1 MLTTWWG
8 SILPLDLAEHVMNLM
23 YESLFIGGEWVTPSS
38 SATIDVI
45 SPNTEQS
52 IGRVPE
58 ALEPDVDAAVV
69 AARKAFDDPTG
80 WANWA
85 PERRANAIEHFA
97 AALDARADEM
107 PIRVSS
113 QNGMPIAISSRVE
126 NVMPQTM
133 LRYYADMLRTGE
145 IEFDSERK
153 GVLGR
158 IRVSRRPVGV
168 VGAIVPW
175 NVPQTIGA
183 HKYGPALAMGCT
195 LVIKPSPETVL
206 DAMLFA
212 EAAEEAQLPAG
223 VINIVPGG
231 ARTGA
236 YLVEH
241 PGVDKLSFTGSEKA
255 GRWVAE
261 TAGRML
267 RPVTLELG
275 GKAAAIVLDDADLTQ
290 NLEGFFMATMLNNG
304 QSCYLGTRVLVPAS
318 RYGAVVDIIT
328 DFVRSL
334 PVGDSLDPA
343 TRIGPLATARQQERV
358 EGYIAKGTAEGAR
371 LTTGGGRPREL
382 GWFVDPTVFADVD
395 NHSTIGREEIFGPV
409 LSIIKYTDDDAAVR
423 IANDSPYGLG
433 GTVWTSDVERG
444 LSVASRIDTG
454 VIGING
460 FLADPAAPFGGTKAS
475 GMGRE
480 LGPEGLEAYQVLQS
494 TYLPR

>member
-1 MLTTWWG
+1 VSL
-8 SILPLDLAEHVMNLM
+8 V
-23 YESLFIGGEWVTPSS
+23 YESLFVGGEWVTPSS
-38 SATIDVI
+38 SSTIEVI
-45 SPNTEQS
+45 SPNTEQV

-58 ALEPDVDAAVV
+58 ALEADVDAAVA

-80 WANWA
+80 WAHWA
-85 PERRANAIEHFA
+85 PERRAEAIERFA
-97 AALDARADEM
+97 AALDARAEEM
-107 PIRVSS
+107 PVRVSS
-113 QNGMPIAISSRVE
+113 QNGMPIAISSRAE
-126 NVMPQTM
+126 SAMPQAM
-133 LRYYADMLRTGE
+133 LRYYANLLRTGE
-145 IEFDSERK
+145 IAFDSERD

-223 VINIVPGG
+223 VISSVPGG
-231 ARTGA
+231 PRTGA

-241 PGVDKLSFTGSEKA
+241 PGVDKLAFTGSEKV

-275 GKAAAIVLDDADLTQ
+275 GKAAAIVLDDADLTKD
-290 NLEGFFMATMLNNG
+290 LESFFMATMLNNG
-304 QSCYLGTRVLVPAS
+304 QSCYLGTRVLVSAS
-318 RYGAVVDIIT
+318 RYDELVDTIT

-343 TRIGPLATARQQERV
+343 TRIGPLATVRQRERV
-358 EGYIAKGTAEGAR
+358 EGYIAKGKAEGAR
-371 LTTGGGRPREL
+371 LTTGGGRPRER

-395 NHSTIGREEIFGPV
+395 NRSTIGREEIFGPV
-409 LSIIKYTDDDAAVR
+409 LSIIKYTDDDDAVR

-433 GTVWTSDVERG
+433 GTVWTSDIERG
-444 LSVASRIDTG
+444 LSVASRVDTG

-475 GMGRE
+475 GIGRE
-480 LGPEGLEAYQVLQS
+480 LGPEGLEAYQVLKS

>member
-1 MLTTWWG
+1 M
-8 SILPLDLAEHVMNLM
+8 SLM
-23 YESLFIGGEWVTPSS
+23 YKSLYIGGEWVAPSS
-38 SATIDVI
+38 SSTIDVI
-45 SPNTEQS
+45 SPNTEQA

-58 ALEPDVDAAVV
+58 ALEPDVDAAVA

-85 PERRANAIEHFA
+85 PERRADAIERFA

-113 QNGMPIAISSRVE
+113 QNGMPIAISGRAE
-126 NVMPQTM
+126 NTMPQMM
-133 LRYYADMLRTGE
+133 LRYYANMLRTGE
-145 IEFDSERK
+145 IEFDSERD
-153 GVLGR
+153 GVMGR

-231 ARTGA
+231 PRTGA

-241 PGVDKLSFTGSEKA
+241 PGVDKLSFTGSEKV

-290 NLEGFFMATMLNNG
+290 DLEGFFMATMLNNG

-318 RYGAVVDIIT
+318 RYGEVVDTIT

-343 TRIGPLATARQQERV
+343 TRVGPLATAQQQKRV
-358 EGYIAKGTAEGAR
+358 EDYIAKGKAEGAR
-371 LTTGGGRPREL
+371 LTTGGGRPREQ

-395 NHSTIGREEIFGPV
+395 NRSTIGREEIFGPV
-409 LSIIKYTDDDAAVR
+409 LSIIKYTDDDDAVR
-423 IANDSPYGLG
+423 VANDSPYGLG
-433 GTVWTSDVERG
+433 GTVWTPDVERG

-454 VIGING
+454 AIGVNG

-480 LGPEGLEAYQVLQS
+480 LGPEGLEAYQILKS

>member
-1 MLTTWWG
+1 MSL
-8 SILPLDLAEHVMNLM
+8 V

-38 SATIDVI
+38 SSIIEVI
-45 SPNTEQS
+45 SPNTEQV

-58 ALEPDVDAAVV
+58 ALEADVDAAVA

-80 WANWA
+80 WAHWA
-85 PERRANAIEHFA
+85 PERRADAIERFA
-97 AALDARADEM
+97 AALDARAEEM
-107 PIRVSS
+107 PVRVSS
-113 QNGMPIAISSRVE
+113 QNGMPIAISSRAE
-126 NVMPQTM
+126 NAMPQAM
-133 LRYYADMLRTGE
+133 LRYYANLLRAGE
-145 IEFDSERK
+145 IAFDSERD

-158 IRVSRRPVGV
+158 VRVSRRPVGV

-183 HKYGPALAMGCT
+183 HKYGPALAVGCT

-223 VINIVPGG
+223 VINSVPGG
-231 ARTGA
+231 PRTGA
-236 YLVEH
+236 YLVKH
-241 PGVDKLSFTGSEKA
+241 PGVDKLAFTGSEKV

-290 NLEGFFMATMLNNG
+290 DLESFFMATMLNNG

-318 RYGAVVDIIT
+318 RYDEVVDTIT

-334 PVGDSLDPA
+334 PVGDSLAPA
-343 TRIGPLATARQQERV
+343 TRIGPLATARQRERV
-358 EGYIAKGTAEGAR
+358 EGYIAKGKAEGAR
-371 LTTGGGRPREL
+371 LTTGGGRPRER
-382 GWFVDPTVFADVD
+382 GWFVAPTVFADVD
-395 NHSTIGREEIFGPV
+395 NRSTIGREEIFGPV
-409 LSIIKYTDDDAAVR
+409 LSIIKCTDDDDAVR

-444 LSVASRIDTG
+444 LSVASRVDTG

-460 FLADPAAPFGGTKAS
+460 FLPDPAAPFGGTKTS
-475 GMGRE
+475 GIGRE
-480 LGPEGLEAYQVLQS
+480 LGPEGLEPYLVLKS